1 MEEIKALVEGGSAS
15 PGPPLGPK
23 LGPLGVNIQNVI
35 NKINEKTSD
44 FEGMEV
50 PVIVKIDEETNEF
63 EIEVGK
69 PPTAE
74 LIKQEAEV
82 EAGSGEAGEQFV
94 GNLSREK
101 IEKIANMKET
111 DLLGKNHQKRIK
123 EIAGACVSMGIKIE
137 GKEPKE
143 YLKTLE

>member
-82 EAGSGEAGEQFV
+82 EAGSGETGEQFV